1 MGRFAQ
7 NHSKI
12 DSKII
17 QNGDGFS
24 VRFSRNF
31 EERSD
36 DQRIKWLLR
45 SKSFKNRF
53 QKSLKLMIDFSLDF
67 REILRA

>member
-1 MGRFAQ
+1 MDFSLDFLGILR
-7 NHSKI
+7 SVVTTKEL
-12 DSKII
+12 
-17 QNGDGFS
+17 NG
-24 VRFSRNF
+24 
-31 EERSD
+31 
-36 DQRIKWLLR
+36 LLR